1 MRTVIAVF
9 CTTLVLTA
17 CDITN
22 PGPLQ
27 DEFLDESETHAGL
40 IRGAERGLMIGAM
53 RIFFASATV
62 TREIFPGGDT
72 NSHSPRLQAGAL
84 PSNEMDDYWNST
96 QQGRWV
102 AEDALRRFAKDEVEA
117 SEESVA
123 EASIVAGYASKLLGE
138 NFCRVVLDGGPD
150 EDPTVALRRAEAHFS
165 EALERAV
172 TPEQRYAAYAGRA
185 QTRVELGDWSGAV
198 GDAAEVPTEFVYE
211 LETDPAFV
219 ETRNFIAFA
228 NLNENYR
235 QFTYHFTYFFD
246 DQGFGFGTGYYS
258 ETGDPRARWAVD
270 PDFPVANAS
279 LPGFGNVPWSFRP
292 DFPQDAPVALA
303 RGTEMRLYEAED
315 LLLSG
320 GDVQEAVALINEV
333 RAHYRSE
340 LNGLPLEPITAATA
354 EEAGTHLK
362 NERLV
367 DGHLMGRRFLDLRRW
382 SGRDATPGEAYWP
395 DWGQLTPIFDDEP
408 TATCFPI
415 PDSERDINPNVS

>member
-1 MRTVIAVF
+1 MILAVA
-9 CTTLVLTA
+9 LAA

-27 DEFLDESETHAGL
+27 DEFLNEPETHSGL
-40 IRGAERGLMIGAM
+40 VRGAERGLLIGAM

-84 PSNEMDDYWNST
+84 PSNEMDDYWNPT

-102 AEDALRRFAKDEVEA
+102 AEDALRRFEQEGVDA
-117 SEESVA
+117 SEEDYA
-123 EASIVAGYASKLLGE
+123 RASIVAGYANKLLGE
-138 NFCRVVLDGGPD
+138 NFCQVVFDGGSA
-150 EDPTVALRRAEAHFS
+150 EDPIVALQRAEEHFT
-165 EALERAV
+165 EAISRTTRADLLA
-172 TPEQRYAAYAGRA
+172 AAYAGRA
-185 QTRVELGDWSGAV
+185 QTRVEMGDWSGAV
-198 GDAAEVPTEFVYE
+198 EDAARVPTDFVYE

-246 DQGFGFGTGYYS
+246 DQGFGFGTGYYTD
-258 ETGDPRARWAVD
+258 TGDPRARWTTD

-292 DFPQDAPVALA
+292 DFPQDAPVPLA
-303 RGTEMRLYEAED
+303 RGTEMRLYEAEYV
-315 LLLSG
+315 LLNQPG
-320 GDVQEAVALINEV
+320 NFERAMDLINEV
-333 RAHYRSE
+333 RGHYRSDAD
-340 LNGLPLEPITAATA
+340 GGPLPPLTAGSI
-354 EEAGTHLK
+354 EQAGTHLK
-362 NERLV
+362 NERLI

-382 SGRDATPGEAYWP
+382 SGRDATPGVHYWP
-395 DWGQLTPIFDDEP
+395 DWGELTPIFDDEP

-415 PDSERDINPNVS
+415 PDSERDVNSNLPQPGA